1 MRARA
6 TLALHAARASRGPK
20 SLASSRSSELAGDT
34 FFRIVSEHG
43 PGVADLSLTYR
54 PRGACE
60 EYDADGAVAAAIGH
74 GEDDGASTPRVT
86 EINGRKGWRPACER
100 VAPADAQRVAHAEQ
114 ARRHLSPRRHANLGP
129 VHLHRAHEERAA
141 AGELDAHPPAVP
153 RYTECLR
160 RRPASDPAA
169 RGGAPPALT
178 RGPVLLPSG
187 QPLCRRGGH
196 RSRHHTLRPSPCRHA
211 CVP

>member
-86 EINGRKGWRPACER
+86 EINGRKGWRPACLHAFIEGGYTHSYNGCLYR
-100 VAPADAQRVAHAEQ
+100 LHVVA
-114 ARRHLSPRRHANLGP
+114 
-129 VHLHRAHEERAA
+129 
-141 AGELDAHPPAVP
+141 LD
-153 RYTECLR
+153 
-160 RRPASDPAA
+160 S
-169 RGGAPPALT
+169 
-178 RGPVLLPSG
+178 
-187 QPLCRRGGH
+187 
-196 RSRHHTLRPSPCRHA
+196 
-211 CVP
+211 